1 MTEEETEKRPQF
13 GNRLIKE
20 DSEIFKHNAWD
31 RVEWDAQQEEN
42 ALEQIRKQ
50 IEKSENVEEKMKVAG
65 ETASENWNCF
75 YEKHENKFF
84 KDRSWLFTEFERLNP
99 KNSPEL
105 VVLELGCGN
114 GSNVVPL
121 LEATTSHQNY
131 KVFGKSSN
139 LFKRLLCFLYYNV
152 EKHDRTQIWV
162 VTSLQ
167 KAWKFAKN
175 S

>member
-1 MTEEETEKRPQF
+1 MSEEGKRPQF
-13 GNRLIKE
+13 GNRKITE
-20 DSEIFKHNAWD
+20 ESEIFKHNAWD
-31 RVEWDAQQEEN
+31 QVEWGVEQEED

-50 IEKSENVEEKMKVAG
+50 KEKSENVEERMKVAG

-105 VVLELGCGN
+105 TVLELGCGN

-131 KVFGKSSN
+131 KVFGMGSLSYKYYKVKYSKFIIWYKYLYRENSRKN
-139 LFKRLLCFLYYNV
+139 LYASFFTGRL
-152 EKHDRTQIWV
+152 E
-162 VTSLQ
+162 
-167 KAWKFAKN
+167 
-175 S
+175 